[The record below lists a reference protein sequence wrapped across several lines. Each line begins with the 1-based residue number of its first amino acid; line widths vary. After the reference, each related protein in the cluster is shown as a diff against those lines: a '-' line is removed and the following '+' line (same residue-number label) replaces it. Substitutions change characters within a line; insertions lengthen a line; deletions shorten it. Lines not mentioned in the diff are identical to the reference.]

1 MSNPN
6 SMVLTKVICGGH
18 EHDICVTVHR
28 GVPPE
33 LRCPHP
39 SHGGFGGGA
48 GAVCTLPAD
57 LAVRVTRELSENLV
71 ESRRRGYVLIKV

>member
-18 EHDICVTVHR
+18 EHDVCVTVDR

-39 SHGGFGGGA
+39 SHGSFGGGA
-48 GAVCTLPAD
+48 GGGCVLPPD
-57 LAVRVTRELSENLV
+57 LKDLVARELRENLQK
-71 ESRRRGYVLIKV
+71 SMRRGYALIRA